1 MTMDRLAA
9 LKSAIEQ
16 LLASGRVAGVLALRA
31 AGPAN
36 SPETAPYLFRPGDDL
51 PGDLEH
57 LVLWPKYPL
66 PKVLD
71 LLLEAWSAPPEGA
84 AEAVRLGMVVRG
96 CEERGLIELAKRNQ
110 VDLDR
115 VEMIYLAC
123 SAEERDEC
131 RCAWPYPSR
140 VDVGEKV
147 EGIADQLLAEHEKL
161 SEAERTE
168 FWRKQF
174 SHCIKCYACRTVCPQ
189 CFCETCV
196 LEDDLWVESGVLA
209 PPFPS
214 YHLIRAYH
222 TVSKCVGC
230 MECERA
236 CPADIPLTILY
247 TLLRRDA
254 EKMFKYVPGRSVD
267 EPPPLVVETLWQEH

>member
-1 MTMDRLAA
+1 MGTAAGAAGDERESMTMDRLAA
-9 LKSAIEQ
+9 LRSAVGE
-16 LLASGRVAGVLALRA
+16 LLDSGQVEGVLALRA
-31 AGPAN
+31 SGPA
-36 SPETAPYLFRPGDDL
+36 SAPHLFRPGDDL
-51 PGDLEH
+51 ED

-66 PKVLD
+66 PKVMDMLQ
-71 LLLEAWSAPPEGA
+71 A
-84 AEAVRLGMVVRG
+84 AQPTIRLGMVVRG

-110 VDLDR
+110 VDLARID
-115 VEMIYLAC
+115 MIYLAC

-140 VDVGEKV
+140 IDVGEKV
-147 EGIADQLLAEHEKL
+147 EGIADQLVAEHEKL
-161 SEAERTE
+161 SHAERTE
-168 FWRKQF
+168 FWQRHF
-174 SHCIKCYACRTVCPQ
+174 ARCIKCYACRTACPQ

-196 LEDDLWVESGVLA
+196 LEHDLWVESGVLA

-236 CPADIPLTILY
+236 CPADIPLTVLY

-254 EKMFKYVPGRSVD
+254 EKMFQYVPGRSVD
-267 EPPPLVVETLWQEH
+267 EPPPLVVETLWQES